1 MPGYDDDIFIHGLQG
16 QSRDAEL
23 SSDYFG
29 GEEILGHE
37 EILGAAAALA
47 SSRIKGT
54 PAFQTALANK
64 LARRAPVVQKIQ
76 PTKKRRWV
84 VGFGP
89 TAIPP
94 LSTVTV
100 QAQPQCLFRGE
111 KLVNS
116 GDVTGLFIQGLF
128 VGQKSQL
135 PTFQNP
141 IAMAVFAGTVLD
153 NELMLDTCDP
163 ALFITWQIQNT
174 TAATLTWSASIIG
187 HTVL

>member
-1 MPGYDDDIFIHGLQG
+1 MSDIDIFGLRG
-16 QSRDAEL
+16 QARD
-23 SSDYFG
+23 DVFG
-29 GEEILGHE
+29 GEEILGYE
-37 EILGAAAALA
+37 EILGAALAAA
-47 SSRIKGT
+47 SPKVKAS
-54 PAFQTALANK
+54 PAFQQAMA
-64 LARRAPVVQKIQ
+64 AQMMRRSPIVQKIQ
-76 PTKKRRWV
+76 PTKKRRWI

-89 TAIPP
+89 ATVPP

-111 KLVNS
+111 KVVNS

-141 IAMAVFAGTVLD
+141 IAVAVFAGTVLD
-153 NELMLDTCDP
+153 NELLLDTCDP

-174 TAATLTWSASIIG
+174 TAATLTWSAAIIG
-187 HTVL
+187 HSVL

>member
-1 MPGYDDDIFIHGLQG
+1 MAMKRYEDDTTVYGYHNDDIM
-16 QSRDAEL
+16 
-23 SSDYFG
+23 G

-37 EILGAAAALA
+37 EILGALGLSATSVKGGSPFQAALA
-47 SSRIKGT
+47 S
-54 PAFQTALANK
+54 K
-64 LARRAPVVQKIQ
+64 LAKRSPIVQKVH

-89 TAIPP
+89 APIPP
-94 LSTVTV
+94 NTTVTV
-100 QAQPQCLFRGE
+100 QSQPQCLFRGE
-111 KLVNS
+111 KIVNS
-116 GDVTGLFIQGLF
+116 GDSTGLFIQGLF

-141 IAMAVFAGTVLD
+141 ISVTVFAGTVLD

-174 TAATLTWSASIIG
+174 TAGTLTWSASIIG

>member
-1 MPGYDDDIFIHGLQG
+1 MNDLDILGLYG
-16 QSRDAEL
+16 LSRAE
-23 SSDYFG
+23 
-29 GEEILGHE
+29 EEMVGHE
-37 EILGAAAALA
+37 EILGSEEILGLMQANSAAIKGSSPFQAALA
-47 SSRIKGT
+47 AR
-54 PAFQTALANK
+54 LAK
-64 LARRAPVVQKIQ
+64 RSPVVQKVQ

-89 TAIPP
+89 AVIPP
-94 LSTVTV
+94 NTTVTV
-100 QAQPQCLFRGE
+100 QSQPQCLFRGE
-111 KLVNS
+111 KIVNS
-116 GDVTGLFIQGLF
+116 GDSAGLFIQGLF

-141 IAMAVFAGTVLD
+141 IAVSVFAGTVLD